1 MAERWLVVAVWLG
14 LACGDPDPDD
24 FDRSCEVDEDC
35 AVVTIDGH
43 CGRCGGSDALEVSE
57 AKRFER
63 LRDLSP
69 PPLCTDGIVTPF
81 CLYPEAVARCEVGRC
96 ELEWTGP

>member
-1 MAERWLVVAVWLG
+1 MAERWLAFGAVLG

-35 AVVTIDGH
+35 AIIVIDGH
-43 CGRCGGSDALEVSE
+43 CGRCGDRDALEVSE

-69 PPLCTDGIVTPF
+69 PPLCTKGIVMPF
-81 CLYPEAVARCEVGRC
+81 CMDPEAVARCEVGRC
-96 ELEWTGP
+96 EVEWTAQ

>member
-1 MAERWLVVAVWLG
+1 MAERWLALGAVLG

-35 AVVTIDGH
+35 AVVKIDGH
-43 CGRCGGSDALEVSE
+43 CGRCGDRDALEVSE

-69 PPLCTDGIVTPF
+69 PPVCNGFILLGCETWGGT
-81 CLYPEAVARCEVGRC
+81 VARCEVGRC
-96 ELEWTGP
+96 EVEWTAQ

>member
-1 MAERWLVVAVWLG
+1 VAERWLVVAVWLG

-35 AVVTIDGH
+35 AIVVVDGH
-43 CGRCGGSDALEVSE
+43 CGECGDRPALEVSE

-69 PPLCTDGIVTPF
+69 PPLCPNGILLLQCV
-81 CLYPEAVARCEVGRC
+81 YSEVVARCELGRC
-96 ELEWTGP
+96 EAVWTGP